1 VSRFVTLIALWLSLA
16 ASSAG
21 WAGSEDAIARNETGS
36 KLFRQGKVSEAIT
49 EFQKAVQED
58 TQYLPAR
65 VNLAHSYERLNR
77 LEEAMQ
83 EYRGVIELEP
93 RNFFAHNNLG
103 VLYDKQERYDE
114 AIVEFEAA
122 LRSEPGNAMALKNL
136 ETAKKN
142 QAIAKERQAQIL
154 RAEKEAQA
162 NPKDPRAS
170 YNAARLHASY
180 GNRDLALQWL
190 ERALRQGYK
199 ELAYVKSD
207 PAFNSLREDR
217 DFQLLL
223 LGK

>member
-1 VSRFVTLIALWLSLA
+1 VSRFVTLIALWLSLS

-21 WAGSEDAIARNETGS
+21 WAGSEDAILRNEAGS

-58 TQYLPAR
+58 TTYLPAR

-77 LEEAMQ
+77 LEEAIQ

-103 VLYDKQERYDE
+103 VIYDKKGRYDE

-136 ETAKKN
+136 ENAKKN
-142 QAIAKERQAQIL
+142 QAIVKERQAQIL

-199 ELAYVKSD
+199 EVTYVKSD
-207 PAFNSLREDR
+207 PAFISLREDR